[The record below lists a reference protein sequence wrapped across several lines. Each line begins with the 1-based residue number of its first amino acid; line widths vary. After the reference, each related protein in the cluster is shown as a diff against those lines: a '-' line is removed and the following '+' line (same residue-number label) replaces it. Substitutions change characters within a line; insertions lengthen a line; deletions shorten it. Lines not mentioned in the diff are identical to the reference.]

1 MNIYISI
8 CEWMKNKTI
17 IFSTE
22 MLNNLQLLKHRT
34 NHNKK
39 HMFNSSHI

>member
-1 MNIYISI
+1 MDEKQNYF
-8 CEWMKNKTI
+8 
-17 IFSTE
+17 IFSTK

-39 HMFNSSHI
+39 HMLVAIYVLILIL